1 MTDLPYN
8 LPTPR
13 SGKRCLECTPART
26 TFTPQTLAENSDN
39 PSTDKDTCCLYI
51 LAVVKRTLIKMMVF
65 D

>member
-39 PSTDKDTCCLYI
+39 PSTDKTHAVCLSGGKKNAY
-51 LAVVKRTLIKMMVF
+51 
-65 D
+65 